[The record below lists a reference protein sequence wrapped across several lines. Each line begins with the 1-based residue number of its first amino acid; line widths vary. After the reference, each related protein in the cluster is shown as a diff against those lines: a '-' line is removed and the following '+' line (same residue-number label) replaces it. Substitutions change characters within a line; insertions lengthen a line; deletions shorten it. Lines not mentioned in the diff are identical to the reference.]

1 MILSFDEVKNY
12 IKFDFDEDDEDE
24 GVQDKA
30 VLEEIKFIKMCMTAA
45 ETYLKNATGKDYPE
59 VDEEG
64 NEPDY
69 SLEKIYLGMLIADMY
84 EKRTPICNDNQSFV
98 AKSMLLQLQLS

>member
-12 IKFDFDEDDEDE
+12 IKFDFEEDDEDE
-24 GVQDKA
+24 GVQ
-30 VLEEIKFIKMCMTAA
+30 EEIKFIKLCMSAA
-45 ETYLKNATGKDYPE
+45 EAYLKNATGKEYPE
-59 VDEEG
+59 VVEEG

>member
-12 IKFDFDEDDEDE
+12 IKFDFEENDDDE
-24 GVQDKA
+24 GVQ
-30 VLEEIKFIKMCMTAA
+30 EEIKFIKLCMSAA
-45 ETYLKNATGKDYPE
+45 EAYLKNATGKEYPE

>member
-1 MILSFDEVKNY
+1 MILLFDEVKNY
-12 IKFDFDEDDEDE
+12 IKFDFEEDDEDE
-24 GVQDKA
+24 GVQ
-30 VLEEIKFIKMCMTAA
+30 EEIKFIKLCMSAA
-45 ETYLKNATGKDYPE
+45 EAYLKNATGKEYPE

-69 SLEKIYLGMLIADMY
+69 SLEKIYLSMLIADMY

>member
-12 IKFDFDEDDEDE
+12 IKFDFEEDDEDE
-24 GVQDKA
+24 GVQ
-30 VLEEIKFIKMCMTAA
+30 EEIKFIKLCMSAA
-45 ETYLKNATGKDYPE
+45 EAYLKNATGKEYPE

-64 NEPDY
+64 NEPNY

>member
-12 IKFDFDEDDEDE
+12 IKFDFDENDEDE
-24 GVQDKA
+24 GVQ
-30 VLEEIKFIKMCMTAA
+30 EEIKFIRLCMTAA
-45 ETYLKNATGKDYPE
+45 ETYLKNATGKEYPE

-98 AKSMLLQLQLS
+98 AKSMLLQLQLSD

>member
-24 GVQDKA
+24 GVQ
-30 VLEEIKFIKMCMTAA
+30 EEIKFISLCMTAA
-45 ETYLKNATGKDYPE
+45 EIYLKNATGKEYPE
-59 VDEEG
+59 VDEDG

-84 EKRTPICNDNQSFV
+84 EKRTPICNDNQSFI
-98 AKSMLLQLQLS
+98 AKSMLLQLQLSD

>member
-1 MILSFDEVKNY
+1 MILILSFDEVKNY
-12 IKFDFDEDDEDE
+12 IKFDFEENDEDE
-24 GVQDKA
+24 GVQ
-30 VLEEIKFIKMCMTAA
+30 EEIKFIKLCMSAA
-45 ETYLKNATGKDYPE
+45 EAYLKNATGKEYPE

>member
-1 MILSFDEVKNY
+1 MILILSFDEVKNY
-12 IKFDFDEDDEDE
+12 IKFDFEENDEDE
-24 GVQDKA
+24 GVQ
-30 VLEEIKFIKMCMTAA
+30 EEIKFIKLCMSAA
-45 ETYLKNATGKDYPE
+45 EAYLKNATGKEYPE

-69 SLEKIYLGMLIADMY
+69 SLEKVYLGMLIADMY

>member
-1 MILSFDEVKNY
+1 MILILLFDEVKNY
-12 IKFDFDEDDEDE
+12 IKFDFEEDDEDE
-24 GVQDKA
+24 GVQ
-30 VLEEIKFIKMCMTAA
+30 EEIKFIKLCMSAA
-45 ETYLKNATGKDYPE
+45 EAYLKNATGKEYPE

-69 SLEKIYLGMLIADMY
+69 SLEKIYLSMLIADMY

>member
-12 IKFDFDEDDEDE
+12 IKFDFEEDDEDE
-24 GVQDKA
+24 GVQ
-30 VLEEIKFIKMCMTAA
+30 EEIKFIKLCMSAA
-45 ETYLKNATGKDYPE
+45 ETYLKNATGKEYPE

-69 SLEKIYLGMLIADMY
+69 SLEKVYLGMLIADMY

-98 AKSMLLQLQLS
+98 AKSILLQLQLS

>member
-12 IKFDFDEDDEDE
+12 IKFDFEENDEDE
-24 GVQDKA
+24 GVQ
-30 VLEEIKFIKMCMTAA
+30 EEIKFIKLCMSAA
-45 ETYLKNATGKDYPE
+45 EAYLKNATGKEYPE

>member
-1 MILSFDEVKNY
+1 MILILSFDEVKNY
-12 IKFDFDEDDEDE
+12 IKFDFEEDDEDE
-24 GVQDKA
+24 GVQ
-30 VLEEIKFIKMCMTAA
+30 EEIKFIKLCMSAA
-45 ETYLKNATGKDYPE
+45 EAYLKNATGKEYPE

-69 SLEKIYLGMLIADMY
+69 SLEKVYLSMLIADMY

>member
-12 IKFDFDEDDEDE
+12 IKFDFEEDDEDE
-24 GVQDKA
+24 GVQ
-30 VLEEIKFIKMCMTAA
+30 EEIKFIKLCMSAA
-45 ETYLKNATGKDYPE
+45 EAYLKNATGKEYPD

>member
-12 IKFDFDEDDEDE
+12 IKFDFDEDDEGDE
-24 GVQDKA
+24 GVQ
-30 VLEEIKFIKMCMTAA
+30 EEIKFIKMCMTAA

>member
-12 IKFDFDEDDEDE
+12 IKFDFEEDDEDE
-24 GVQDKA
+24 GVQ
-30 VLEEIKFIKMCMTAA
+30 EEIKFIKLCMSAA
-45 ETYLKNATGKDYPE
+45 EAYLKNATGKEYPE

-69 SLEKIYLGMLIADMY
+69 SLEKVYLGMLIADMY

>member
-12 IKFDFDEDDEDE
+12 IKFDFEENDEDE
-24 GVQDKA
+24 GVQ
-30 VLEEIKFIKMCMTAA
+30 EEIKFIKLCMSAA
-45 ETYLKNATGKDYPE
+45 EAYLKNATGKEYPE

-69 SLEKIYLGMLIADMY
+69 SLEKVYLGMLIADMY

>member
-1 MILSFDEVKNY
+1 MILILSFDEVKNY
-12 IKFDFDEDDEDE
+12 IKFDFEEDDEDE
-24 GVQDKA
+24 GVQ
-30 VLEEIKFIKMCMTAA
+30 EEIKFIKLCMSAA
-45 ETYLKNATGKDYPE
+45 EAYLKNATGKEYPE

-69 SLEKIYLGMLIADMY
+69 SLEKVYLGMLIADMY

>member
-1 MILSFDEVKNY
+1 MILILSFDEVKNY
-12 IKFDFDEDDEDE
+12 IKFDFEEDDEDE
-24 GVQDKA
+24 GVQ
-30 VLEEIKFIKMCMTAA
+30 EEIKFIKLCMSAA
-45 ETYLKNATGKDYPE
+45 EAYLKNATGKEYPE

-64 NEPDY
+64 NEPNY

>member
-12 IKFDFDEDDEDE
+12 IKFDFDENDEDE
-24 GVQDKA
+24 GVQ
-30 VLEEIKFIKMCMTAA
+30 EEIKFIRLCMTAA
-45 ETYLKNATGKDYPE
+45 ETYLKNATGKEYPE

>member
-1 MILSFDEVKNY
+1 MILILSFDEVKNY
-12 IKFDFDEDDEDE
+12 IKFDFEEDDEDE
-24 GVQDKA
+24 GVQ
-30 VLEEIKFIKMCMTAA
+30 EEIKFIKLCMSAA
-45 ETYLKNATGKDYPE
+45 EAYLKNATGKEYPE